1 MNCWCLL
8 LLQIGTI
15 APDAFARSVSG
26 ITGTDKAA
34 RSANGAIAL
43 ESFVRSGNGT
53 NASGNGTNASG
64 NGTNASGNGTIASE
78 RFERS
83 ANDTNASGNGTNA
96 SGNGTIASERFE
108 RSANGTNASGN
119 GTNASGNGTIAS
131 ERFERSAND
140 TNASGNGTNASGNGT
155 NASGNGTNA
164 SGNGTNASGNG
175 TIASERFERSANDT
189 NASGNGTNAS
199 GNGTIASER
208 FERSANGTNAS
219 GNGTNASGN
228 GTNASGNGTIA
239 SERFER
245 SANDTNAS
253 GNGTNAS
260 GNGTNASG
268 NGTNASGNGTNAS
281 GNGTN
286 ASGNGTIASERFERS
301 ANDTNASGNG
311 TNASGNGTIASERF
325 ERSANGTNA
334 SGNGTNASG
343 NGTIASERFERSAN
357 DTNASGNGTNASGN
371 GTNASGN
378 GTNASGNGTI
388 ASERFERSA
397 NDTNASGNGTNA
409 SRNGTNAS
417 RNGTNASRNGSES
430 TFDVD
435 KIIANVLR
443 SSFKTFTKLITPKDI
458 QQLCR
463 AAKEVL
469 KKKTSLAEIEPPI
482 FLFGDVHGQY
492 SDVLRMF
499 NKIGYPTGDKK
510 YMFIGDFVDRGN
522 QSLEVAVLLMSYMV
536 KYADTFVLLRG
547 NHEVASAN
555 TKYGFKTE
563 IESRYGEAEGK
574 DIHRR
579 FNKAFALLPFAG
591 LVGNKIL
598 CMHGG
603 ISPRINSL
611 QQLRNLNR
619 SIIDRLPDDTAEK
632 DLLWADPNENITGI
646 IFNKARHTSI
656 YFGMDVVDTILKR
669 LDIDR
674 IVRAHQV
681 WDEGIKYFAGG
692 RLISVFS
699 AARYQGKKHN
709 TAVVLN
715 VTADLNITVGFT
727 FEPNYGTPATPNFVI
742 GSTTISATPINAMA
756 NATINLTKATTGGA
770 TISTTPNAMTSAT
783 ISLTKATTRSATIS
797 TTPINAMASATISP
811 TTGGAPTNGTAY
823 THALRCWLEKACQSI
838 TIESAKLGGRFKVI
852 DCDGAL
858 AKLKTA
864 NDAIILALG
873 NEFVG
878 RKDGIFLRE
887 YVP

>member
-53 NASGNGTNASG
+53 NA
-64 NGTNASGNGTIASE
+64 I
-78 RFERS
+78 
-83 ANDTNASGNGTNA
+83 
-96 SGNGTIASERFE
+96 
-108 RSANGTNASGN
+108 
-119 GTNASGNGTIAS
+119 
-131 ERFERSAND
+131 
-140 TNASGNGTNASGNGT
+140 
-155 NASGNGTNA
+155 
-164 SGNGTNASGNG
+164 
-175 TIASERFERSANDT
+175 
-189 NASGNGTNAS
+189 
-199 GNGTIASER
+199 
-208 FERSANGTNAS
+208 
-219 GNGTNASGN
+219 
-228 GTNASGNGTIA
+228 
-239 SERFER
+239 
-245 SANDTNAS
+245 

-286 ASGNGTIASERFERS
+286 ASGNGTDAS
-301 ANDTNASGNG
+301 
-311 TNASGNGTIASERF
+311 
-325 ERSANGTNA
+325 
-334 SGNGTNASG
+334 
-343 NGTIASERFERSAN
+343 
-357 DTNASGNGTNASGN
+357 
-371 GTNASGN
+371 
-378 GTNASGNGTI
+378 
-388 ASERFERSA
+388 
-397 NDTNASGNGTNA
+397 
-409 SRNGTNAS
+409 
-417 RNGTNASRNGSES
+417 
-430 TFDVD
+430 
-435 KIIANVLR
+435 ANVLR
-443 SSFKTFTKLITPKDI
+443 SSFKTFTKLITSKDI

-547 NHEVASAN
+547 NHEVTSAN
-555 TKYGFKTE
+555 FKYGFKTE
-563 IESRYGEAEGK
+563 IESRYGEAEWK
-574 DIHRR
+574 DTYRR

-646 IFNKARHTSI
+646 IFNKDRHTSI

-742 GSTTISATPINAMA
+742 GITTISATPINAMA
-756 NATINLTKATTGGA
+756 NATINLTKATTG
-770 TISTTPNAMTSAT
+770 
-783 ISLTKATTRSATIS
+783 ATTRSATIS
-797 TTPINAMASATISP
+797 ATPINAMASATISP